1 MINSIAIAASLKNAS
16 IGNNG
21 KVSNSDSI
29 AEQLQRLQENR
40 CKNHDQI
47 TDEIYERENERYEE
61 LYKVHSQYREADEIK
76 NKIAGQELDFSR
88 ERYRQLRERAI
99 KNQKLQD
106 DFKKLS
112 YFQYITK
119 DDTNCLGDKRSNN
132 QRMLK
137 GKFTVNMSA
146 HMPFQEKVTAYANEE
161 LTYYLYQK
169 GFMMNQLKTS
179 VAEQE
184 AYDEKKRMKNK

>member
-1 MINSIAIAASLKNAS
+1 M
-16 IGNNG
+16 
-21 KVSNSDSI
+21 
-29 AEQLQRLQENR
+29 QENR

-47 TDEIYERENERYEE
+47 TDEIYERENERYED
-61 LYKVHSQYREADEIK
+61 LYKVHSQYKAADENK

-99 KNQKLQD
+99 KRQKIQD

-119 DDTNCLGDKRSNN
+119 DDTNSLGDKRAVN

-137 GKFTVNMSA
+137 GQFTVNMSA
-146 HMPFQEKVTAYANEE
+146 QMPFQEKVTAYANEE

-169 GFMMNQLKTS
+169 GLMMN
-179 VAEQE
+179 
-184 AYDEKKRMKNK
+184 